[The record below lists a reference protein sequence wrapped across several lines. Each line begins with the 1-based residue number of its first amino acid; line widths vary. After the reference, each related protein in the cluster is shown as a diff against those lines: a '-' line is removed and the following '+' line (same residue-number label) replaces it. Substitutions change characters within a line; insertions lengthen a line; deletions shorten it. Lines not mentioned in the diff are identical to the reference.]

1 MRYHRAGVTTTR
13 RTKPRTTAVD
23 TVTEPPRRA
32 KGQACVVVIYG
43 PDLGRREPLARTTF
57 EIGRSAR
64 CDLSIEQESVS
75 RHHARITWVHGSHA
89 IEDLGSTNGTFV
101 GETRVRERT
110 PLKHGDQIKVGRS
123 ILKYMAGDDLET
135 NYHEEIYRIMTVD
148 ALTQTYNRRYF
159 DEALERE
166 HNRGRRYKRDLSLIV
181 FDIDH
186 FKRINDEHGHV
197 AGDQVLA
204 QLAIAVKQRLRA
216 QDIFARIGG
225 EEFAVLLPEVPLA
238 GARAVAD
245 KIRRIVEG
253 VVVPYGPLELQATV
267 SCGVAMLDEKEDS
280 PQALLKQ
287 ADLRLYEAK
296 NGGRNRVAG

>member
-1 MRYHRAGVTTTR
+1 VTTTR
-13 RTKPRTTAVD
+13 RTKSRPGD
-23 TVTEPPRRA
+23 TITEPNRRA
-32 KGQACVVVIYG
+32 KGQAALVVIYG
-43 PDLGRREPLARTTF
+43 VDLGRRTQLSRTTF
-57 EIGRSAR
+57 EIGRSSK
-64 CDLSIEQESVS
+64 CDLSIDQESVS
-75 RHHARITWVHGSHA
+75 RHHARITWTQGFHA

-101 GETRVRERT
+101 GETRVKDRL
-110 PLKHGDQIKVGRS
+110 PLRHGDQIKVGRS
-123 ILKYMAGDDLET
+123 ILKYMTGEDLET
-135 NYHEEIYRIMTVD
+135 NYHEEIYRLMTVD

-166 HNRGRRYKRDLSLIV
+166 YNRGQRYKRELSLIV

-204 QLAIAVKQRLRA
+204 QLAVAVKQRLRA

-225 EEFAVLLPEVPLA
+225 EEFAALLPEVPLP

-253 VVVPYGPLELQATV
+253 VTVAYGAAAIRATV
-267 SCGVAMLDEKEDS
+267 SCGVAVLAEDIES
-280 PQALLKQ
+280 PGALL
-287 ADLRLYEAK
+287 AEAEGHVAEAK
-296 NGGRNRVAG
+296 SGGRNRVAG